1 MSWTRA
7 IYGDR
12 SAPGGALR
20 AFFRSWAGDIT
31 SAPIAEQVK
40 DGLISGMRIA
50 RTVLGLVAATG
61 LVVVYPLSSDGAE
74 FVLGKLAEL
83 GFACVVLAVGSIIGM
98 TAFIVASTPDRRRDF
113 AERVRRPISA
123 GFMLFIGPICAWVSF
138 QTLRGDLV
146 SGDDLYAFFSA
157 FAGPGYTSSLLAIL
171 TMVIGW
177 LAALVLLLGSVPFSF
192 LACYSCLVTCLRASD
207 VHQLLPALLSPLL
220 VWSLLAFQLFIGP
233 DVAAPAEVLYT
244 FLLSGPLSVTALSVW
259 EVRRLGRRHGVT
271 LRVALG
277 R

>member
-7 IYGDR
+7 TYGDR

-61 LVVVYPLSSDGAE
+61 LVVVYPLSSDGTE
-74 FVLGKLAEL
+74 FVLGKLVEL
-83 GFACVVLAVGSIIGM
+83 GFACAVLAVGSIIGM

-138 QTLRGDLV
+138 QTLRGDLI
-146 SGDDLYAFFSA
+146 SGDGLYVFFSA
-157 FAGPGYTSSLLAIL
+157 FAGPGFTSSLLAIL

-192 LACYSCLVTCLRASD
+192 AACYACLVTCLRASD

-233 DVAAPAEVLYT
+233 DVAAPPEVLYT
-244 FLLSGPLSVTALSVW
+244 FLLGGPLSVTALSVW